1 MTYSLTHLSFT
12 SLPHTEVA
20 LRNIIQA
27 VAVLILLLALAPL
40 MAQVPPAPRG
50 ETAAPAK
57 QTTAASTT
65 TFLDLVK
72 AGGMIGHTIILL
84 SVVAVALVIDYAR
97 TLRTAVFMPPGLA
110 DRVHELLQAGQGGAA
125 VKECQSRPSVL
136 SNVIKAGLMELDGGW
151 PSAEKAMEETL
162 ADHSAQN
169 VRKVEYL
176 SVIGNIAPML
186 GLLGTVTGMITAFK
200 TVAETQ
206 GVARAADLAT
216 GIYEALVTTVEG
228 LLVAIPALG
237 VFALFRSRVDQLI
250 SEVAGAA
257 QHAFAPLR
265 RARVAQ
271 ATRPGVKPPPIEG
284 AGS

>member
-1 MTYSLTHLSFT
+1 M
-12 SLPHTEVA
+12 
-20 LRNIIQA
+20 RNVIQA
-27 VAVLILLLALAPL
+27 LGVLIVLLALAPL
-40 MAQVPPAPRG
+40 MAQVPPTPRG

-57 QTTAASTT
+57 APSATSRA

-72 AGGMIGHTIILL
+72 AGGPIGHTIIVL
-84 SVVAVALVIDYAR
+84 SVIAVALVIDYAR
-97 TLRTAVFMPPGLA
+97 SLRSAVFMPPGLA
-110 DRVHELLQAGQGGAA
+110 DRVRELLQAGQGGAA
-125 VKECQSRPSVL
+125 VQECQSRPSVL
-136 SNVIKAGLMELDGGW
+136 SNVIKAGLLELDGGW
-151 PSAEKAMEETL
+151 SAAEKAMEETL

-228 LLVAIPALG
+228 LLVAIPALA

-265 RARVAQ
+265 RARVAA
-271 ATRPGVKPPPIEG
+271 ATRTGAKPPPLEG
-284 AGS
+284 SGS

>member
-1 MTYSLTHLSFT
+1 
-12 SLPHTEVA
+12 

-97 TLRTAVFMPPGLA
+97 TLRAAVFMPPGLA
-110 DRVHELLQAGQGGAA
+110 DRVRELLQAGQGGAA
-125 VKECQSRPSVL
+125 VQECQSRPSVL

-186 GLLGTVTGMITAFK
+186 GLLGTVTGMIAAFK

>member
-1 MTYSLTHLSFT
+1 M
-12 SLPHTEVA
+12 
-20 LRNIIQA
+20 RNVIYA
-27 VAVLILLLALAPL
+27 AGVLLLLLTLAPALA
-40 MAQVPPAPRG
+40 QVEKGAPA
-50 ETAAPAK
+50 TNAAPAK
-57 QTTAASTT
+57 ASNTAARA

-72 AGGMIGHTIILL
+72 AGGPIGHTIILL
-84 SVVAVALVIDYAR
+84 SVVAVALTVDYAR
-97 TLRTAVFMPPGLA
+97 TLRAAVFMPPGLA
-110 DRVHELLQAGQGGAA
+110 DRVRELLQAGQGGAA
-125 VKECQSRPSVL
+125 VQECQSRPCVL
-136 SNVIKAGLMELDGGW
+136 SHVIKAGLVELDGGW
-151 PSAEKAMEETL
+151 SAAEKAMEETL
-162 ADHSAQN
+162 ADHSAQH

-228 LLVAIPALG
+228 LLVAIPALA

-250 SEVAGAA
+250 SEVANAA

-265 RARVAQ
+265 RARSTNA
-271 ATRPGVKPPPIEG
+271 ARPGVKPPPLEG
-284 AGS
+284 TGS